1 VRLLLLLGALAFM
14 LPLPARSSV
23 RLPEVLGDHMV
34 LQQNTEVTFWGW
46 ASVGRTVQVETSWG
60 EKAVTHAQ
68 PDGSW
73 QVKIK
78 TPAAQPLAQGLRPEH
93 ITFTMPE
100 ENVLQIRDVLIGE
113 VWLCSGQSNMEMM
126 LRPGYSELLIRSH
139 H

>member
-78 TPAAQPLAQGLRPEH
+78 TPAAQPLAQGLPRFISWIEAVA
-93 ITFTMPE
+93 IAFMSRWWR
-100 ENVLQIRDVLIGE
+100 NSARRRG
-113 VWLCSGQSNMEMM
+113 
-126 LRPGYSELLIRSH
+126 
-139 H
+139 